1 MLMQRAMGEEAMRMG
16 TAFDP
21 HSALRLGA
29 YRQGPPTLQTLLR
42 QRLAAQQQ
50 VTQCSHY
57 VTMICNSV
65 LPRQQIVIETKVTWQ

>member
-1 MLMQRAMGEEAMRMG
+1 MLMQRAMGEEAMQMG

-29 YRQGPPTLQTLLR
+29 YQQGPPSLQTLLH

-50 VTQCSHY
+50 VTPCSY
-57 VTMICNSV
+57 NVTRICNSV
-65 LPRQQIVIETKVTWQ
+65 LPWRQVVSKTKVT